1 VGADV
6 TATQRDTSL
15 DFQAAGALEASADF
29 AWSGTVTIEE
39 EGDYTFLVQPA
50 LDGGSEGGGSVL
62 IDGKRTARTGGPGFG
77 GTGMVAKKWSGIV
90 PTVDGRDNGMG
101 TVHLSAGAH
110 RIDLTANSTGEAPLR
125 IRFSWITPA
134 MRRAATDAAV
144 EAARGARTAVIFAW
158 SGGGV
163 FNLPEG
169 QDDLIARVAAAARK
183 TVVVLNTG
191 GPVAMPWVEKV
202 GAILEMW
209 YPGQEGGW
217 ATADLLLGRA
227 NPSGRLP
234 VTFPKRVEDTAAY
247 APGHPERNA
256 PPAAPGMSGMNAN
269 APVVTYSERTLVG
282 YRWLDAMKIAPLF
295 PFGHGLSYTTFEYKG
310 LVVKR
315 TGSTAEVTFAVR
327 NAGRVRG
334 SEVVQVYLGSGR
346 ALAAFER
353 VDLEAGA
360 SRVVTLR
367 LSQRTLS
374 NWSTEH
380 HGWRPSPGPRMVYVG
395 ASSRDIRMEG
405 LLAAQ

>member
-1 VGADV
+1 
-6 TATQRDTSL
+6 
-15 DFQAAGALEASADF
+15 
-29 AWSGTVTIEE
+29 
-39 EGDYTFLVQPA
+39 
-50 LDGGSEGGGSVL
+50 
-62 IDGKRTARTGGPGFG
+62 
-77 GTGMVAKKWSGIV
+77 
-90 PTVDGRDNGMG
+90 
-101 TVHLSAGAH
+101 
-110 RIDLTANSTGEAPLR
+110 
-125 IRFSWITPA
+125 
-134 MRRAATDAAV
+134 
-144 EAARGARTAVIFAW
+144 
-158 SGGGV
+158 
-163 FNLPEG
+163 
-169 QDDLIARVAAAARK
+169 
-183 TVVVLNTG
+183 
-191 GPVAMPWVEKV
+191 
-202 GAILEMW
+202 
-209 YPGQEGGW
+209 
-217 ATADLLLGRA
+217 
-227 NPSGRLP
+227 
-234 VTFPKRVEDTAAY
+234 
-247 APGHPERNA
+247 
-256 PPAAPGMSGMNAN
+256 MSGMNAN

-282 YRWLDAMKIAPLF
+282 YRWLDAMKLSPQF